1 MKGIFLRWKDECYN
15 AYLLS
20 ATYFDNE
27 KWMIIEKNK
36 LIARSQKFV
45 ERHFSGFLH
54 CCIIRNKKS
63 LVLHYLTI
71 LELHELFNFYLEFK
85 KELTQEKLLIQNFR
99 GCIYNL
105 DNFRNAHQ

>member
-54 CCIIRNKKS
+54 CCIIRNKKITGVALS
-63 LVLHYLTI
+63 NY
-71 LELHELFNFYLEFK
+71 
-85 KELTQEKLLIQNFR
+85 FR
-99 GCIYNL
+99 I
-105 DNFRNAHQ
+105 A